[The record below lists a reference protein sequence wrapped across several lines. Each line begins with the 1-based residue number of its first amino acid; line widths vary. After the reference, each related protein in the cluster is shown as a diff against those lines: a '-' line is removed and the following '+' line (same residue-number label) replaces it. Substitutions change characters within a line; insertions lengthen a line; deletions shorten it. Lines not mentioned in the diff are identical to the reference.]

1 MLAELQ
7 LIDLSAIQ
15 DAVVAFDPY
24 TYFLVPHFLKQKVIP
39 DLSRDFPDIK
49 KPGFLTVDDVKL
61 TGTFEQLIEE
71 LEGPV
76 VAEAVSGKLG
86 IDLQPFPR
94 LTTVRK
100 YSQLKD
106 GRIHTDSQS
115 KLATLLVY
123 MNDSWEQSEAGR
135 LRVLRDSENFD
146 NMVVE
151 IPPTMGSAFGFRRA
165 DNSWHGHKPFAGE
178 RRVVQVTWLVDA
190 AELNRKK
197 RRNSLS
203 KFLKGIF
210 GK

>member
-7 LIDLSAIQ
+7 LINLNAIQ

-24 TYFLVPHFLKQKVIP
+24 TFFLVPHFLKPKAIP
-39 DLSRDFPDIK
+39 ELSRDFPDIK
-49 KPGFLTVDDVKL
+49 KPGFVTVDDVKL
-61 TGTFEQLIEE
+61 KGSFEELIVE
-71 LEGPV
+71 LEG
-76 VAEAVSGKLG
+76 AAMADAVSSKLG
-86 IDLQPFPR
+86 INLQPFPR

-100 YSQLKD
+100 FSQLKD

-135 LRVLRDSENFD
+135 LRVLRDGENFD
-146 NMVVE
+146 NVVVE

-178 RRVVQVTWLVDA
+178 RRVVQVTWLTDA
-190 AELNRKK
+190 EELNRKK
-197 RRNSLS
+197 RRNTLS

-210 GK
+210 RR

>member
-7 LIDLSAIQ
+7 LINLNAIQ

-24 TYFLVPHFLKQKVIP
+24 TFFLVPHFLKPKAIP
-39 DLSRDFPDIK
+39 ELSRDFPDIK
-49 KPGFLTVDDVKL
+49 KPGFVTVDDVKL
-61 TGTFEQLIEE
+61 KGSFEELIVE
-71 LEGPV
+71 LEG
-76 VAEAVSGKLG
+76 AAMADAVSSKLG
-86 IDLQPFPR
+86 INLQPFPR

-100 YSQLKD
+100 FSQLKD

-135 LRVLRDSENFD
+135 LRVLRDGENFD
-146 NMVVE
+146 NVVVE

-178 RRVVQVTWLVDA
+178 RRVVQVTWLTDA
-190 AELNRKK
+190 EELNRKK

-210 GK
+210 RR

>member
-15 DAVVAFDPY
+15 DAVVALDPY
-24 TYFLVPHFLKQKVIP
+24 TYFLVPHFLKQGVIP

-49 KPGFLTVDDVKL
+49 RPGFLTVDDVKL
-61 TGTFEQLIEE
+61 TGTFEQLIEV
-71 LEGPV
+71 LEGAV
-76 VAEAVSGKLG
+76 VADAVSGKLG

-151 IPPTMGSAFGFRRA
+151 IPPIIGSAFA
-165 DNSWHGHKPFAGE
+165 
-178 RRVVQVTWLVDA
+178 
-190 AELNRKK
+190 
-197 RRNSLS
+197 
-203 KFLKGIF
+203 
-210 GK
+210 

>member
-1 MLAELQ
+1 M
-7 LIDLSAIQ
+7 
-15 DAVVAFDPY
+15 
-24 TYFLVPHFLKQKVIP
+24 
-39 DLSRDFPDIK
+39 
-49 KPGFLTVDDVKL
+49 TVDDVKL
-61 TGTFEQLIEE
+61 KGSFEQLIGE
-71 LEGPV
+71 LEGAAL
-76 VAEAVSGKLG
+76 AEAVSNKLG

-135 LRVLRDSENFD
+135 LRVLRDGEHFD

-151 IPPTMGSAFGFRRA
+151 IPPIIGSAFAFRRA

-178 RRVVQVTWLVDA
+178 RRVVQITWLTDA
-190 AELNRKK
+190 AELDRKK
-197 RRNSLS
+197 RRNSVS
-203 KFLKGIF
+203 KFFKGIF
-210 GK
+210 GR